1 MQTIYYNRN
10 GYVGVRVRGNSRH
23 SVAKPNVM
31 HQMNQTQPQPQQLQQ
46 QQQPPT
52 TTNPN
57 GLAYTMQ
64 NMTLMDGSSN
74 TVILNSEG
82 IPLIMQK
89 SESDSISSG
98 ESTENTTPPDTPL
111 TTHTVHTN
119 AAARSRDQSSMMAR
133 QKVQMAVASTPTP
146 GSVPHELLVIDSS
159 GGMAPNDTRTDQH
172 SSERKPYNKQQQQH
186 PSGQPPMNMTGVNS
200 PVPVFFDLAGK
211 KYSTISAKNSDIL
224 KNAGNAPVLFQQYAT
239 QPPPPPPQ
247 HHIQQGIPQ
256 TQLNTA
262 YHYQHLQLNNRG
274 SILTT
279 PNTTTTGPQTTT
291 YRMPPY
297 HMQNGEVLYPF
308 PTTIAYMQPTALS
321 LQHSQKYQTNNS
333 PLANVSPALVNVSPA
348 QTQPVVMSKLPPPS
362 LTAPYPPAIL
372 AAPDTKAGVSCFNCG
387 SHSHTGRECQESSM
401 EDVTRGTIYKLDY
414 NTTIVGDGKSTDLI
428 DNGGKIESTDTST
441 SSIPSTVL
449 K

>member
-1 MQTIYYNRN
+1 MQTIYFNRN
-10 GYVGVRVRGNSRH
+10 GYVPRVRGNSRH
-23 SVAKPNVM
+23 SLGVKSNVM
-31 HQMNQTQPQPQQLQQ
+31 HQMNQTHQQ
-46 QQQPPT
+46 QQQQGPLPPT

-64 NMTLMDGSSN
+64 NMTLMDATSN

-82 IPLIMQK
+82 IPMIPIMQK

-111 TTHTVHTN
+111 TSHHHVHTN
-119 AAARSRDQSSMMAR
+119 PSARSSRDQSSMMTR
-133 QKVQMAVASTPTP
+133 QKVQMTVPSPPTP
-146 GSVPHELLVIDSS
+146 GSLSHELHVD
-159 GGMAPNDTRTDQH
+159 ADQLY
-172 SSERKPYNKQQQQH
+172 SSERKPFNKQHQPVQTTMNL
-186 PSGQPPMNMTGVNS
+186 SGVSSAMVNNNLVTSTVLMTSKGTTTAIPGFS
-200 PVPVFFDLAGK
+200 
-211 KYSTISAKNSDIL
+211 I
-224 KNAGNAPVLFQQYAT
+224 AGNPPVLFQQYAT
-239 QPPPPPPQ
+239 QPPPQPPQ

-262 YHYQHLQLNNRG
+262 YHYQHLPRAT
-274 SILTT
+274 ILTT

-297 HMQNGEVLYPF
+297 HMQPNGDVLYPF
-308 PTTIAYMQPTALS
+308 PSTIAYMQPTALS
-321 LQHSQKYQTNNS
+321 LQHSQKYHTNS
-333 PLANVSPALVNVSPA
+333 SGMANVSPALVSVSPA
-348 QTQPVVMSKLPPPS
+348 QTHPVVMSKLPPPS
-362 LTAPYPPAIL
+362 LTAPYPAAIL

-387 SHSHTGRECQESSM
+387 SHAHTGRECQEASM

-414 NTTIVGDGKSTDLI
+414 NTTVGIDGKSTDSI
-428 DNGGKIESTDTST
+428 DNGSKNENTETSI